1 MNKKMTS
8 KRSEKIISVLSDY
21 YGDVEPDLKF
31 GSIYQLA
38 VAVVLSA
45 QTTDKQV
52 NSVTGEL
59 FGRFPDFGSLGKAD
73 IIEVEK
79 IIKSTGFYHA
89 KARNIVNLSRMVTEK
104 FGGELPREMDK
115 LLQLPGVGRKS
126 ANVILSIGHGIPG
139 LAVDTHVGRIAKRLG
154 YTASEDPDKAEKD
167 LCSVIPPAKWRDTH
181 LLFIRHGRS
190 LCKARNPECGLC
202 PLKNYCIYY
211 SELNLS

>member
-1 MNKKMTS
+1 MNKRITT

-31 GSIYQLA
+31 GSVYQLA

-59 FGRFPDFGSLGKAD
+59 FSGFPDFRSLGEAD
-73 IIEVEK
+73 ITEVEK

-89 KARNIVNLSRMVTEK
+89 KAKNIVSLSRMVTEK

-126 ANVILSIGHGIPG
+126 ANVILSIGYGIPG

-154 YTASEDPDKAEKD
+154 YTDSEDPEKVEKD
-167 LCSVIPPAKWRDTH
+167 LCSVIPPANWRDTH

-190 LCKARNPECGLC
+190 LCKARNPECESC
-202 PLKNYCIYY
+202 PVKKFCFYY
-211 SELNLS
+211 SELTPS